1 MTISMPVGP
10 VADGVAEEYDWD
22 PESGFNMGGELPE
35 WRLVVAP
42 VRGIFHAP
50 SVTSEPM
57 PETSGP
63 ASVTSQ
69 NAGGTELGH
78 TELGHIA
85 ARHDRQPI
93 VAPWHGSVIEWLVQD
108 GDPVGLGQ
116 PVARLLPDD
125 AELDAD
131 VTADVTAG
139 VTAGFTA
146 GLPADVTAGFTA
158 NIA

>member
-22 PESGFNMGGELPE
+22 AESGFNLGGDLPE

-42 VRGIFHAP
+42 ARGIFHAP
-50 SVTSEPM
+50 LVTTQPGRVTSEP
-57 PETSGP
+57 T
-63 ASVTSQ
+63 AVTSEPAAVTSED
-69 NAGGTELGH
+69 AGGTELGH
-78 TELGHIA
+78 VE

-93 VAPWHGSVIEWLVQD
+93 VAPWRGCVIEWLVQD

-125 AELDAD
+125 A
-131 VTADVTAG
+131 
-139 VTAGFTA
+139 
-146 GLPADVTAGFTA
+146 
-158 NIA
+158 IAIDGA

>member
-22 PESGFNMGGELPE
+22 AESGFNLGGDLPE

-42 VRGIFHAP
+42 ARGIFHAP
-50 SVTSEPM
+50 LVTTEPTRVTSEPA
-57 PETSGP
+57 PVTSEP
-63 ASVTSQ
+63 APVTSEPAPVTSQ
-69 NAGGTELGH
+69 DAGGTELGH
-78 TELGHIA
+78 IE

-93 VAPWHGSVIEWLVQD
+93 VAPWRGSVIEWLVQD

-125 AELDAD
+125 A
-131 VTADVTAG
+131 
-139 VTAGFTA
+139 
-146 GLPADVTAGFTA
+146 
-158 NIA
+158 IAIDGA